1 MPFFDLRTFIQVAG
15 YVGIALVVFA
25 DTGLLLGLVLPGDS
39 LLFTA
44 GLLASLS
51 PPVVNIWV
59 VCLLSCAAAILG
71 DSLGYTTGR
80 HAGPRLFKREDSRWF
95 DKKQLARAHAFFEKH
110 GGKTVMFARFMPYI
124 RTFVPMLAGM
134 GAMSYRRFATYNV
147 LGGLVWGFALPWG
160 GYFLGRS
167 VPNADNYLLLI
178 IIGIMILTGA
188 PGMFITLREN
198 QDRIRS
204 WLRDRTRPR
213 SSSTTSS

>member
-71 DSLGYTTGR
+71 HSLGYTTGR

-124 RTFVPMLAGM
+124 RTFVPMRAGV

-147 LGGLVWGFALPWG
+147 LGGLVWGFGLPWG

-178 IIGIMILTGA
+178 ITGIIILTGA
-188 PGMFITLREN
+188 PGMFITLCEN

-204 WLRDRTRPR
+204 WLRDRQRPR